1 MFIDRTNHLHAM
13 AKGKSDLILRDRMQF
28 DFDANGAV
36 ATLYGRIDLSDY
48 VSIPKSEGLKIKE
61 VRYQLRNP
69 AVANT
74 GNFRLALTDQ
84 PTATSTPPSLKM
96 YATTTAYETA
106 QDVGI
111 GSPNVINCVTIR
123 QEFDADAILQT
134 EYVDWS
140 TPNLHP
146 EGFPVVTDV
155 LIGVAAAGC
164 DLLANDTIELD
175 IMVIAEPVKLT
186 KDDMESML
194 TQATDL

>member
-1 MFIDRTNHLHAM
+1 MF
-13 AKGKSDLILRDRMQF
+13 
-28 DFDANGAV
+28 
-36 ATLYGRIDLSDY
+36 
-48 VSIPKSEGLKIKE
+48 
-61 VRYQLRNP
+61 
-69 AVANT
+69 
-74 GNFRLALTDQ
+74 
-84 PTATSTPPSLKM
+84 
-96 YATTTAYETA
+96 ATTTAYETA

-123 QEFDADAILQT
+123 QEFDNDAFLQT
-134 EYVDWS
+134 SYVALQISSVDWA

-155 LIGVAAAGC
+155 LVGVAAAGC
-164 DLLANDTIELD
+164 DLLADTTIELD

>member
-1 MFIDRTNHLHAM
+1 MSDFRRLEVMFIDRTNHLHAM
-13 AKGKSDLILRDRMQF
+13 AKGKSDLIVRDICR
-28 DFDANGAV
+28 APAGA
-36 ATLYGRIDLSDY
+36 LQIS
-48 VSIPKSEGLKIKE
+48 
-61 VRYQLRNP
+61 LRNP

-123 QEFDADAILQT
+123 QEFDADAFLQT

>member
-1 MFIDRTNHLHAM
+1 MPGFVM

-69 AVANT
+69 AAANT
-74 GNFRLALTDQ
+74 GVFRLSLTNSA
-84 PTATSTPPSLKM
+84 TLTSTPPSLKM

-123 QEFDADAILQT
+123 QEFDNDAYLQT

-164 DLLANDTIELD
+164 DLLASTTIELD